1 MKSSYMLLTGLPIL
15 ADEALRVGLVSNV
28 VPSEKLDEE
37 LEKICDAIKSKSR
50 AVVSFGKKFYYQQLG
65 MELNNA
71 YVAGSTVMT
80 DNLDLDDGKEGIKSF
95 IEKRKPSWKH
105 E

>member
-1 MKSSYMLLTGLPIL
+1 MKSSYMLLTGLPVS